1 MAFDHLKPKPAT
13 RITTAWG
20 HALIDALNLFYDWL
34 TTGERDV
41 RVASVDAAYG
51 YFSEQVLVKGRPVI
65 KDGDPITIYDIYD
78 AARIR
83 ITEAIDAA
91 RSTLYLSLLYGK
103 FNGMFMDA
111 YGRVGVAIYDDR
123 IGLAKSSD
131 VAAVRDRL
139 PSSLTTA
146 GNLRTAIME
155 DAVGIARD
163 STLAAVRDRLPSSLT
178 TAGNL
183 RIAVVEDTVG
193 LAKSTDV
200 SAIQP
205 RNIARWGG
213 TTLTGRDITQ
223 DIAKLQNLDVAL
235 STRASESTLSGV
247 KAQTDKLTF
256 DASNRLYVNAAVVA
270 NPPNLDVALSTR
282 ASESTLTAVRDRLPS
297 SLTTAG
303 NLRTAVM
310 EDAVGLARDST
321 VAAVRDRLPS
331 SLTSAGNFK
340 AAVVE
345 DGVGLAKESTLS
357 SILGRLDVALSTR
370 ASESTLGG
378 IKSQTD
384 RLTFDASNRLYVNA
398 AVVANPPNLD
408 VALSTRASEST
419 LAAVRD
425 RLPSSLTTAGNLRMA
440 VMEDAV
446 GLAKSSDVAA
456 VRDRLPSS
464 LTAAGNFRAAVVEDT
479 VGLARD
485 STVAAV
491 RDRLPSS
498 LTSAGN
504 LRTAIMEDAV
514 GLARDSTLSSIL
526 NRLDVAL
533 SSRLSESTFTARV
546 PVLSTQTLD
555 IGGSAYAALNVVPSI
570 GGDISR
576 MPYTID
582 NIPVTTTESSV
593 AIAPPGAKLI
603 RITNKGDVDCL
614 VGVNGPVPASNPLRV
629 RAGCSV
635 TFPFRGATSI
645 YYRTERDST
654 VISIT
659 YFN

>member
-1 MAFDHLKPKPAT
+1 
-13 RITTAWG
+13 
-20 HALIDALNLFYDWL
+20 
-34 TTGERDV
+34 
-41 RVASVDAAYG
+41 
-51 YFSEQVLVKGRPVI
+51 
-65 KDGDPITIYDIYD
+65 
-78 AARIR
+78 
-83 ITEAIDAA
+83 
-91 RSTLYLSLLYGK
+91 LYGK

-155 DAVGIARD
+155 DAVGLARD

-178 TAGNL
+178 SAGNL
-183 RIAVVEDTVG
+183 RIAVVEDAVG

-213 TTLTGRDITQ
+213 TALTGRDVTQ
-223 DIAKLQNLDVAL
+223 DLAKLQNLDTAL
-235 STRASESTLSGV
+235 STRASETTLSSI

-256 DASNRLYVNAAVVA
+256 DAGNRLYVNATVVA

-282 ASESTLTAVRDRLPS
+282 ASEATLAAIRDRLPS

-303 NLRTAVM
+303 NLRTAVV
-310 EDAVGLARDST
+310 EDAVGLAREST
-321 VAAVRDRLPS
+321 V
-331 SLTSAGNFK
+331 
-340 AAVVE
+340 
-345 DGVGLAKESTLS
+345 
-357 SILGRLDVALSTR
+357 
-370 ASESTLGG
+370 
-378 IKSQTD
+378 
-384 RLTFDASNRLYVNA
+384 
-398 AVVANPPNLD
+398 
-408 VALSTRASEST
+408 
-419 LAAVRD
+419 
-425 RLPSSLTTAGNLRMA
+425 
-440 VMEDAV
+440 
-446 GLAKSSDVAA
+446 
-456 VRDRLPSS
+456 
-464 LTAAGNFRAAVVEDT
+464 
-479 VGLARD
+479 
-485 STVAAV
+485 
-491 RDRLPSS
+491 
-498 LTSAGN
+498 
-504 LRTAIMEDAV
+504 
-514 GLARDSTLSSIL
+514 SSIL

-533 SSRLSESTFTARV
+533 SSRLSESTFMARV

-582 NIPVTTTESSV
+582 DIPVTTSESSV

>member
-20 HALIDALNLFYDWL
+20 HALIDVLNLFYDWL

-139 PSSLTTA
+139 PSSLTSA

-155 DAVGIARD
+155 DAVGLARD

-178 TAGNL
+178 TAGNF
-183 RIAVVEDTVG
+183 RI
-193 LAKSTDV
+193 
-200 SAIQP
+200 
-205 RNIARWGG
+205 
-213 TTLTGRDITQ
+213 
-223 DIAKLQNLDVAL
+223 
-235 STRASESTLSGV
+235 
-247 KAQTDKLTF
+247 
-256 DASNRLYVNAAVVA
+256 
-270 NPPNLDVALSTR
+270 
-282 ASESTLTAVRDRLPS
+282 
-297 SLTTAG
+297 
-303 NLRTAVM
+303 
-310 EDAVGLARDST
+310 
-321 VAAVRDRLPS
+321 
-331 SLTSAGNFK
+331 
-340 AAVVE
+340 AVVE

-425 RLPSSLTTAGNLRMA
+425 RLPSSLTTAGNF
-440 VMEDAV
+440 
-446 GLAKSSDVAA
+446 K
-456 VRDRLPSS
+456 
-464 LTAAGNFRAAVVEDT
+464 AAVV
-479 VGLARD
+479 
-485 STVAAV
+485 
-491 RDRLPSS
+491 
-498 LTSAGN
+498 
-504 LRTAIMEDAV
+504 EDAV
-514 GLARDSTLSSIL
+514 GLARESTLSSIL

-645 YYRTERDST
+645 YYRTERGST

>member
-146 GNLRTAIME
+146 GNLRTAVME

-178 TAGNL
+178 SAGNF
-183 RIAVVEDTVG
+183 RIAVVEDAVG

-235 STRASESTLSGV
+235 STRASESTLSSI
-247 KAQTDKLTF
+247 KSQTDKLTF

-310 EDAVGLARDST
+310 EDAVGLA
-321 VAAVRDRLPS
+321 
-331 SLTSAGNFK
+331 
-340 AAVVE
+340 
-345 DGVGLAKESTLS
+345 
-357 SILGRLDVALSTR
+357 
-370 ASESTLGG
+370 
-378 IKSQTD
+378 
-384 RLTFDASNRLYVNA
+384 
-398 AVVANPPNLD
+398 
-408 VALSTRASEST
+408 
-419 LAAVRD
+419 
-425 RLPSSLTTAGNLRMA
+425 
-440 VMEDAV
+440 
-446 GLAKSSDVAA
+446 KSSDVAA

-498 LTSAGN
+498 LTTAGN

-514 GLARDSTLSSIL
+514 GLARESTLSSIL